1 MEPKGGAPAGR
12 TVLGTKKWPT
22 WAQDRFPNRA
32 KIDFKIDAKIEL
44 KTMPF
49 KIDFW
54 SDFGIDFSSILARYG
69 NPSCGHVGH
78 FFLTKTVLPAGAPP
92 FVSMLAPC

>member
-22 WAQDRFPNRA
+22 WAQDRFQNRA
-32 KIDFKIDAKIEL
+32 KIDLKIHAQIDL

-54 SDFGIDFSSILARYG
+54 SDFGRFLEGKWRQVGTQIGTKIDL
-69 NPSCGHVGH
+69 
-78 FFLTKTVLPAGAPP
+78 LLKTSKSKKCL
-92 FVSMLAPC
+92 